1 MLISLRRRAWT
12 RVSVLFPERQIYI
25 RSDGRVQFFT
35 FSSQMQAALAGV
47 LLTFLGWVAF
57 TSVNVIFK
65 DRILAAK
72 ELRFAQMQTT
82 YESRIAD
89 LQLSYD
95 ELNGA
100 LILAQDRFKTIA
112 NSFEAKQQAIAAVI
126 EHKKSLQASL
136 GIGATPKTAQVL
148 KPKLGTTPS
157 AYGVGG
163 VFDAINSR
171 SDAEF
176 APPFA
181 AEAGLIA
188 PISSTAKTPYF
199 LRRDTAHPANSLQ
212 APDAKHA
219 AESPTLFKGAIQ
231 KLGLLF
237 RHQVSASGLDHPIV
251 KQADAQSAR
260 IVRLELGESALLGET
275 VQDVEKET
283 SRLTRALRTTGID
296 TKTLMKRVSATHTAG
311 GPLIPIDP
319 SDGAEDEGFTT
330 TIVQAATAMEKL
342 DDVVTALNAIPLAAP
357 TEVGGISSGFGARI
371 DPFNEQLA
379 FHSGIDFSGPKGSDV
394 QVTAP
399 GIVVFAGPRGAY
411 GNTVEVDHGFG
422 VRTRYGHLSKILV
435 PVGTELDKGATVGRL
450 GSTGRSTGPHVHYEV
465 WYDNEARDPGRFI
478 KAGQDVLKE

>member
-1 MLISLRRRAWT
+1 MMTSLRQRAWR
-12 RVSVLFPERQIYI
+12 RVSVIFPERQIYI

-35 FSSQMQAALAGV
+35 FSSQMQAVLAGV
-47 LLTFLGWVAF
+47 LLFCLGWVAF

-72 ELRFAQMQTT
+72 ERHFVQMQAA

-89 LQLSYD
+89 LRLSYD

-112 NSFEAKQQAIAAVI
+112 DSFEAKQQAIAAVV
-126 EHKKSLQASL
+126 EHKKTLQASL
-136 GIGATPKTAQVL
+136 GIGAAPKTEQAL
-148 KPKLGTTPS
+148 KRKPATSGI
-157 AYGVGG
+157 GG

-171 SDAEF
+171 STPGL

-188 PISSTAKTPYF
+188 PTANTPYF
-199 LRRDTAHPANSLQ
+199 VRRDTTLPVTPA
-212 APDAKHA
+212 APSEAGRTQKK
-219 AESPTLFKGAIQ
+219 PTLLKGAVE
-231 KLGLLF
+231 KLGSLF
-237 RHQVSASGLDHPIV
+237 HHQISADNLDHPIV
-251 KQADAQSAR
+251 KEADAQSAR

-283 SRLTRALRTTGID
+283 SRLTRALKTTGID
-296 TKTLMKRVSATHTAG
+296 TKTLLNRVSAGHGAG
-311 GPLIPIDP
+311 GPLIPIDS
-319 SDGAEDEGFTT
+319 SDSPADEVFTA
-330 TIVQAATAMEKL
+330 TIVQAASAMEKL
-342 DDVVTALNAIPLAAP
+342 DDVVTALNAVPLAAP
-357 TEVGGISSGFGARI
+357 TEVGGVSSGFGARV

-379 FHSGIDFSGPKGSDV
+379 FHSGIDFSGPKGADV
-394 QVTAP
+394 KTTAP

-411 GNTVEVDHGFG
+411 GNTVEIDHGLG

-435 PVGTELDKGATVGRL
+435 QVGTQLDKGATVGRL

-465 WYDNEARDPGRFI
+465 WYDNAARDPGRFI